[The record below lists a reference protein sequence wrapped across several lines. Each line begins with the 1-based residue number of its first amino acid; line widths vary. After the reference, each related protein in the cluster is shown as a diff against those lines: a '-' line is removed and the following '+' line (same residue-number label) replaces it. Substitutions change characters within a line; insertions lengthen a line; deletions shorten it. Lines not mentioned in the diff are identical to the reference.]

1 MIVFR
6 RFVAVILAVVFIALY
21 IPVLIIFRV
30 NDTLGTP
37 NFYVDQLRQA
47 DMYNFL
53 YDRALPAALDEATL
67 GDGSEGT
74 LDLSKYKS
82 NVLTVLRQALPP
94 DYLQTQVEQVIE
106 KGLPYALGDADS
118 FTINIP
124 LKDRV
129 KAAAAAAK
137 AELHKQD
144 FFTAIYDRMIAQV
157 AEAASSNSDSAPIS
171 LDKGGLETALRTVL
185 PPEWLISQLD
195 TAIDQLV
202 PYLTKE
208 KDHFAIKFDISN
220 RMDALQTVVINNL
233 KKPESYDSLFDNI
246 AGTALG
252 ANWQSAYKLPIGMEL
267 SSDEVNQIV
276 KQVLDLD
283 WYQSVVPP
291 IVRQIFDYLK
301 GNTDTLQVT
310 LPLADRKLALATAI
324 GQLADKKLLGSNI
337 TAQIA
342 PFIESS
348 IPDEWVLNQSDLGN
362 VFGAGGEDNLLT
374 RIRDIIRN
382 GYTITDADLRN
393 LLGSQVETLDK
404 ARQYIADGLVVTE
417 KEAHTFLVNNA
428 GQDAAQ
434 SFDNVRKQLGT
445 ARHWKMALWIIP
457 GLILIGIGFLG
468 GRHWSTRL
476 IWTAAV
482 LLATAVI
489 IYVIFGPV
497 FSSAAQPQID
507 KQLTQMVNDSHGA
520 AAVLN
525 EKVASLAENA
535 INAFVSGIRRQAII
549 LLFSSLVL
557 TVIGIV
563 WHLDDKRRG
572 RHT

>member
-1 MIVFR
+1 
-6 RFVAVILAVVFIALY
+6 
-21 IPVLIIFRV
+21 
-30 NDTLGTP
+30 
-37 NFYVDQLRQA
+37 
-47 DMYNFL
+47 
-53 YDRALPAALDEATL
+53 
-67 GDGSEGT
+67 GSEGT

-82 NVLTVLRQALPP
+82 NVLSVLRQALPP
-94 DYLQTQVEQVIE
+94 DYLQTQVEQVIK
-106 KGLPYALGDADS
+106 KGLPYALGDTNS

-129 KAAAAAAK
+129 KAAATAAK
-137 AELHKQD
+137 AELHKKD
-144 FFTAIYDRMIAQV
+144 FFTALYDQMIAQV
-157 AEAASSNSDSAPIS
+157 ADAASSDVSGLPFS
-171 LDKGGLETALRTVL
+171 LNKDELETTLHTLL
-185 PPEWLISQLD
+185 PPDWLMSQLD
-195 TAIDQLV
+195 NAIDQLV

-208 KDHFAIKFDISN
+208 KDHFAIKFDISD
-220 RMDALQTVVINNL
+220 RMDALQTVVTNNL
-233 KKPESYDSLFDNI
+233 KKPENYDSLFDNI

-252 ANWQSAYKLPIGMEL
+252 ANWQSGYQLPIGVEL
-267 SSDEVNQIV
+267 SGDEVKQIV
-276 KQVLDLD
+276 KQVFDLN
-283 WYQSVVPP
+283 WYQSVVPQ
-291 IVRQIFDYLK
+291 IVRQVFDYLK

-310 LPLADRKLALATAI
+310 LPLADRKPALAAAI
-324 GQLADKKLLGSNI
+324 GQLADKKLEAYFNSLPPSTPQQLAQMLANPPLGRLPDSRPLSLSYAQLKQLLGI
-337 TAQIA
+337 DIGAQIA
-342 PFIESS
+342 PFVTDS

-362 VFGAGGEDNLLT
+362 IFGAGGEDNLLT
-374 RIRDIIRN
+374 RARDIIKN

-393 LLGSQVETLDK
+393 LLGSQVETLDN

-428 GQDAAQ
+428 GEDEAQ